1 MLGYDF
7 EELSAL
13 TYTDL
18 TPHKWHART
27 AEIHQT
33 QVFARGYSD
42 IFEKEYRRKDGTVFP
57 VEVRVFLLRDDAG
70 KPSGTWAIVR
80 DITERKRAEE
90 ELLLKNALLS
100 AQQEVSIDGILAVD
114 SDGKVLL
121 FNRRFAEIWK
131 IPPELMASK
140 SDEVLLQS
148 VQSLLADPR
157 AFLEKTRYLYDHRQE
172 TSRDEVALVN
182 GRVLDRYSAP
192 MFGGDGRYFGR
203 VWYFRDITDRI
214 RIEESL
220 LQSEDRYRSLVENID
235 VGITLIDS
243 SRCIVSANRA
253 HARMLQKTP
262 EDLCGKTCFRE
273 FRKRAAV
280 CPQCPG
286 TKAMATG
293 KMAEIE
299 VERDRDD
306 GSHLTVR
313 IKAFPLFAPDGS
325 PSGFIELV
333 EDISQAKAAEQLLQH
348 AKEAAEAA
356 NRAKS
361 EFLANMSHEI
371 RTPMT
376 AILGFSDLLAS
387 NNLSC
392 PERRSFLEGIRRN
405 GTALLELIND
415 ILDLSRIE
423 AGQVDPGKG
432 GLPPAADHRRRA
444 VGGECQRDEE
454 RPEPGG

>member
-131 IPPELMASK
+131 IPPALMASK

-192 MFGGDGRYFGR
+192 MFGRRRQVLRAGLVLPRH
-203 VWYFRDITDRI
+203 
-214 RIEESL
+214 
-220 LQSEDRYRSLVENID
+220 YRSHPHR
-235 VGITLIDS
+235 GITAAKRRPLPLARGEHRRGDYAHRFQS
-243 SRCIVSANRA
+243 LHRQREPRPRA
-253 HARMLQKTP
+253 DVARTP

-273 FRKRAAV
+273 FRKRTAV
-280 CPQCPG
+280 CPHCPG

-299 VERDRDD
+299 VERVRDD
-306 GSHLTVR
+306 GSRFTVR

-333 EDISQAKAAEQLLQH
+333 EDISQAKEAEMFLH
-348 AKEAAEAA
+348 RAKEAAEAA

-387 NNLSC
+387 NNLSA
-392 PERRSFLEGIRRN
+392 PERREFPGGDPAKRHGLARPDQRHPGPFPDRS
-405 GTALLELIND
+405 
-415 ILDLSRIE
+415 
-423 AGQVDPGKG
+423 GQVDPGKG
-432 GLPPAADHRRRA
+432 RLPPAADHGRRA
-444 VGGECQRDEE
+444 VDGECQRDEE